1 MLKSYLTIALRNIL
15 RYKSYSLINILGLAV
30 GIAATV
36 IILLYVQDQLSYDKF
51 YKNADRIYR
60 LNLDVKSPGGVNK
73 YATTSAPMGPF
84 LSQKFPEFNEAVR
97 VRSGSAALIQFNDI
111 KAYEER
117 ILFVDSNFFNLF
129 SFALK
134 SGNPEEALAE
144 PNSIILTDESARK
157 YFGNENPIGKNLLMD
172 GRFNLKVTGVLSP
185 KKLNSHIKFDFLI
198 SFSTFPSTLPPGY
211 DINDWGWTSFYTY
224 LKLNNNS
231 NEKQAEAKLP
241 EFVELIFGKETAKR
255 ISLNLQPVTEIYF
268 DNERT
273 GDFGAVGNKSALY
286 ILAAVA
292 ALSLLIACFNF
303 INLST
308 ARSARRGREVGMRKV
323 LGAQRMQLIK
333 QFIGES
339 VILSFI
345 SVIIAVGL
353 IEFFIG
359 TVAKSLDVNI
369 TLMEIPKLY
378 LISSLLI
385 LPVLVGTISGIYPA
399 FVLSKFL
406 PSKVLK
412 GNYSSGSS
420 GILLRKF
427 LVVSQFVVS
436 TVLII
441 GTLVI
446 AEQMSFIRSKN
457 LGFDKGQIIVLK
469 LRGEEALGKY
479 ETLKSAI
486 LQNAEIASIG
496 GARNSLDGGFGS
508 TSVVIP
514 AGEGV
519 EPERFDTYTYP
530 VHYNFFETLNM
541 KFVSGR
547 SFKEEFTS
555 DSVNTLILNEAAA
568 KQFGLKNAV
577 GKQIRLGGGQLST
590 IIGIVEDFHY
600 TSLHNKIDP
609 LVFYVSTYNA
619 ENMFVKLHAGDIPII
634 INKIEKSW
642 NEILPQFPMEFSF
655 LDDRINNVYK
665 TDVNFASL
673 VNLFSALA
681 VFIACLGLFGLTSY
695 MTEQRTKEIGIRKVL
710 GASVANVLVITTRQ
724 FIILITL
731 ANFIAWPLANY
742 FMNNWLEDFA
752 FRIDIGIETFILSA
766 AVIIF
771 IAVFTISFQA
781 IKAALANPVKSL
793 RYE

>member
-1 MLKSYLTIALRNIL
+1 M
-15 RYKSYSLINILGLAV
+15 
-30 GIAATV
+30 
-36 IILLYVQDQLSYDKF
+36 
-51 YKNADRIYR
+51 
-60 LNLDVKSPGGVNK
+60 
-73 YATTSAPMGPF
+73 
-84 LSQKFPEFNEAVR
+84 
-97 VRSGSAALIQFNDI
+97 
-111 KAYEER
+111 
-117 ILFVDSNFFNLF
+117 F
-129 SFALK
+129 SFVLK
-134 SGNPEEALAE
+134 NGNPEDALAE
-144 PNSIILTDESARK
+144 PNSIVLTTESAKK

-172 GRFNLKVTGVLSP
+172 GRFNLKVAGVLSSE
-185 KKLNSHIKFDFLI
+185 KLNSHIKFDFLI
-198 SFSTFPSTLPPGY
+198 SFSTFPSTLPAGY
-211 DINDWGWTSFYTY
+211 DINDWGWTSFYTF
-224 LKLNNNS
+224 LKLNNNA

-241 EFVELIFGKETAKR
+241 EFVESIFGKETAKR

-339 VILSFI
+339 VSLSFI
-345 SVIIAVGL
+345 SVLIAVGI
-353 IEFFIG
+353 IELFIG
-359 TVAKSLDVNI
+359 TVAKTLDLNISL
-369 TLMEIPKLY
+369 TGIPTQY
-378 LISSLLI
+378 LIISLLT
-385 LPVLVGTISGIYPA
+385 LPVLVGLISGIYPA

-412 GNYSSGSS
+412 GNFSSGTS

-427 LVVSQFVVS
+427 LVASQFVVS

-446 AEQMSFIRSKN
+446 AEQMNFIKSKN
-457 LGFDKGQIIVLK
+457 LGFAKEQIIVLK
-469 LRGEEALGKY
+469 LNGEEALGKF
-479 ETLKSAI
+479 ETLKSAL
-486 LQNAEIASIG
+486 LQNSEIASIG
-496 GARNSLDGGFGS
+496 GARNGLDGGFGS

-514 AGEGV
+514 AGEGM

-547 SFKEEFTS
+547 SFKKEFTT
-555 DSVNTLILNEAAA
+555 DAEHALILNETAA
-568 KQFGLKNAV
+568 KQFGLENAV
-577 GKQIRLGGGQLST
+577 GKQIRLGDRQLST
-590 IIGIVEDFHY
+590 VIGIVEDFHY
-600 TSLHNKIDP
+600 ISLHNKIDP
-609 LVFYVSTYNA
+609 LVFYVSPDNA
-619 ENMFVKLHAGDIPII
+619 ENMFVKLHAGDIPTM

-642 NEILPQFPMEFSF
+642 SEILPEYPMEFSF
-655 LDDRINNVYK
+655 LDEKINSIYK
-665 TDVNFASL
+665 TDINFASL
-673 VNLFSALA
+673 VNLFSGLA

-710 GASVANVLVITTRQ
+710 GASVTNVLILTTRQ
-724 FIILITL
+724 FIILITF
-731 ANFIAWPLANY
+731 ANFIAWPLAYY
-742 FMNNWLEDFA
+742 FMNSWLEDFA

-766 AVIIF
+766 AVIIL